1 MVFNVDE
8 DCKVCMLMW
17 LNTFNN
23 RWNKST
29 VAQLL
34 IYISIFLKAKNELKM
49 SRFDQTERF
58 VMWKSC

>member
-1 MVFNVDE
+1 MAFNVDE

-34 IYISIFLKAKNELKM
+34 IYISIGEKTN
-49 SRFDQTERF
+49 
-58 VMWKSC
+58 